1 MENQIVLKNKFCNQ
15 GEFAFDFVGLNDGIV
30 SALFNYQNSKK
41 YYVLEFSGSFIR
53 LRDQHD
59 ADEQSLQVP
68 ALQ

>member
-15 GEFAFDFVGLNDGIV
+15 CEFAFDFVGLNDGIV

-53 LRDQHD
+53 LRKFFDD
-59 ADEQSLQVP
+59 NENNLAFK
-68 ALQ
+68 